1 MIDPRF
7 ANAGAIPLVPGFGAQ
22 QVPMQYHHHH
32 HQHRHHHKNKGQND
46 ASPVSRDESIHKVD
60 HGQHHFLQNN
70 EIPLGGGYG
79 VPYGVTGFGA
89 GGAPGF
95 QQQQQYGAGNFGF
108 PNQYTGVHFGQGPVG
123 GGPVGQGI
131 RQHRRHNRHHRHH
144 TAEAVNTAAHG
155 DQGQGAP
162 EQLIG
167 QRSSSAMNNE
177 RHQTRS
183 PVPLVEGEVAG
194 EQGGPRR
201 RHRRHHRHHHGEHA
215 IFGQAHQWRQTQ
227 GHTAVGSDGYGH
239 INEDLIFIERGDHS
253 PHRQEP
259 PVGYEYKGKI
269 EVQGIDREIRSRSHG
284 PSTVL
289 APPVS
294 ISQSIAP
301 PMPISQPI
309 APTSSFGPC
318 PPGWKQV
325 ILTAA
330 PGGPNPPGTVSY
342 TGQTIGAIGGT
353 QTGMSSFGP
362 VGSFGVAG
370 SGGVYGS
377 SGTGVPFSSQCQLV
391 ADYIFAPS
399 TTGVSTSGGSG
410 FTSGYKKHT
419 STGIVEQFHGEKV
432 TERVSGRPT
441 IIEVWQRRAKSE
453 KREKSRSRSR
463 SRSRSHHRS
472 RTPTTGP
479 SFDFERFRSEILSA
493 IERIV
498 PRASSGST
506 EIQWTG
512 RDGGTQTQIH
522 PSTGGETRIEH
533 EKRHET
539 AGEVRVIVQPI
550 QPVFYM
556 PRQTSGTIKTEIAP
570 QIGPIPSIQQPT
582 TTSAPNV
589 VYVPRNVYVPVI
601 KPVFVPRE
609 RVIVR
614 PQVIHVA
621 RPVLVDRPVPVTQR
635 PIIIDRER
643 PIPVPVRS
651 GGQAEA
657 QAGGS
662 KVVREEYVYR
672 DNLPVAYGGRCPE
685 FAGGVN
691 YGYMPTQQEHQ
702 YASSSTHEASNIFQ
716 RQPPII
722 NVNVPNQYQ
731 RSHSASQFEGQPGIC
746 KTFHGSYTDLAGTG
760 GSFTTG
766 INNDYLAAQQGQQYA
781 AGSTHEAGNIYQT
794 EGSVVNINVPNQY
807 QHSQSASHL
816 ELQQGGLGSG
826 SGRSF
831 HGSYTNLVGANA
843 GLNVGQHNQDIL
855 RQTFEQTAQISGIP
869 PHGPT
874 QIEVLDTAVN
884 PCWQKTDQS
893 TLMRRYGRPAFEI
906 VHKSEEVE
914 QQMYHELRQR
924 ASTSGIVR
932 SASTA
937 SYGSGSGIGLSGSGI
952 GQY

>member
-7 ANAGAIPLVPGFGAQ
+7 ANAGAIPLVPGFGAP

-32 HQHRHHHKNKGQND
+32 HHRHHKNKGQND

-70 EIPLGGGYG
+70 DIPLGGGYG
-79 VPYGVTGFGA
+79 VPYGITGFGA
-89 GGAPGF
+89 GGPAGF
-95 QQQQQYGAGNFGF
+95 HQQQQFGAGNIGF
-108 PNQYTGVHFGQGPVG
+108 PNQYPSVPFSQGPIG
-123 GGPVGQGI
+123 GGPVGHGVKQN
-131 RQHRRHNRHHRHH
+131 RRHHRHHRHH
-144 TAEAVNTAAHG
+144 TAEVVNTVAPG
-155 DQGQGAP
+155 NQGKGAP

-167 QRSSSAMNNE
+167 QRSSSAVHDE
-177 RHQTRS
+177 RQHIRS
-183 PVPLVEGEVAG
+183 PIPLVEGGVAG
-194 EQGGPRR
+194 EQGAPRR
-201 RHRRHHRHHHGEHA
+201 RHRRHHRHHHGEHG
-215 IFGQAHQWRQTQ
+215 IFVHAHQWRQTQ
-227 GHTAVGSDGYGH
+227 GHTTVAADGYGH

-259 PVGYEYKGKI
+259 PAGYEYKGKI
-269 EVQGIDREIRSRSHG
+269 EVQGIDREIRSQSHG
-284 PSTVL
+284 RSMIT
-289 APPVS
+289 APPL
-294 ISQSIAP
+294 
-301 PMPISQPI
+301 PISQPI
-309 APTSSFGPC
+309 PPTSSFGPC
-318 PPGWKQV
+318 PPGWQQV

-342 TGQTIGAIGGT
+342 TGQTIGTVGAT
-353 QTGMSSFGP
+353 QTGIGGFGA
-362 VGSFGVAG
+362 VGSFGLGG
-370 SGGVYGS
+370 SVGGYGS
-377 SGTGVPFSSQCQLV
+377 AGTGVPFSSQCQLV
-391 ADYIFAPS
+391 ADYIFSPGSA
-399 TTGVSTSGGSG
+399 GVSTSGGSG
-410 FTSGYKKHT
+410 FTSGYRKHT
-419 STGIVEQFHGEKV
+419 STAIVEQFPSEQV
-432 TERVSGRPT
+432 MERVSGRPT
-441 IIEVWQRRAKSE
+441 IIEVWQRRSKSE

-463 SRSRSHHRS
+463 SRSRHHS
-472 RTPTTGP
+472 RTSTAGP
-479 SFDFERFRSEILSA
+479 LFDFERFRSEILSA

-498 PRASSGST
+498 PRGVSGPT

-533 EKRHET
+533 ERRQET
-539 AGEVRVIVQPI
+539 TGEVRVIVQPI

-556 PRQTSGTIKTEIAP
+556 PRQTGGTTKVEVTP
-570 QIGPIPSIQQPT
+570 QIGPAPVVQQPT
-582 TTSAPNV
+582 TPSAPNV

-643 PIPVPVRS
+643 PIPVPVRG
-651 GGQAEA
+651 GGQAAA
-657 QAGGS
+657 QTGGS

-702 YASSSTHEASNIFQ
+702 YASSSTHEASNIYQ
-716 RQPPII
+716 RQAPII
-722 NVNVPNQYQ
+722 NVNVPNQFQ
-731 RSHSASQFEGQPGIC
+731 RSHSASQFEGQQGIC
-746 KTFHGSYTDLAGTG
+746 KTFHGSYTDLAGTT
-760 GSFTTG
+760 GSYTTG
-766 INNDYLAAQQGQQYA
+766 INNDYLAAQQGQPYA
-781 AGSTHEAGNIYQT
+781 ASSTHEPGNIYQT
-794 EGSVVNINVPNQY
+794 EGSIVNINVPNQF

-816 ELQQGGLGSG
+816 EIQQGGLSGS

-831 HGSYTNLVGANA
+831 HGSYSNLVGANNPV
-843 GLNVGQHNQDIL
+843 GVNVGQHNQDIL
-855 RQTFEQTAQISGIP
+855 RQTFEQTAQFSGIP

-874 QIEVLDTAVN
+874 QIEVLDAAVN

-932 SASTA
+932 STSTA
-937 SYGSGSGIGLSGSGI
+937 SYGSGSGIGVSGGGI
-952 GQY
+952 AQY